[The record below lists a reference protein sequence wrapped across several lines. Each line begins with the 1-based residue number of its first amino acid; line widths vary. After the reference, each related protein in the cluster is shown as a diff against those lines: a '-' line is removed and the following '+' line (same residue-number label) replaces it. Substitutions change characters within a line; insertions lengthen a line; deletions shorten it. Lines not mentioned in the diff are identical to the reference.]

1 MRGQTLAPCLARDR
15 HLETQATATCT
26 KIKGQQAG
34 DKVLFSLK
42 QNVHGRDFLFF
53 FFFSCIG
60 QAELFRTSPSP
71 GTKAESATTSRSLG
85 ELCKH
90 SPCTQ
95 TVKHNQ
101 DLEFWLWHL
110 VMPFNETTGNEVV
123 IFSPPLWFEFLK
135 SIFSAIFLCSY
146 IHTQIA
152 FDRKKLL

>member
-42 QNVHGRDFLFF
+42 QNVHGRDLFF

-60 QAELFRTSPSP
+60 QAELLRTSPSP

-85 ELCKH
+85 ELCNH
-90 SPCTQ
+90 NPCTQ